1 MFQMTLALRL
11 GKTLAELAGHHAPIT
26 ARELILWMAYDQLSP
41 LSDRRG
47 DVHAAQIATA
57 VYQSQGAKVDF
68 EDVLIDWGGSDTTE
82 GVEDDDALET
92 LFAALAGS

>member
-11 GKTLAELAGHHAPIT
+11 GKTLAELAGHQAPMT
-26 ARELILWMAYDQLSP
+26 ARELIQWMAFDQLSP
-41 LSDRRG
+41 ISDRRG

-68 EDVLIDWGGSDTTE
+68 EDVLIDWGGSDSTE
-82 GVEDDDALET
+82 GVEDDAALET
-92 LFAALAGS
+92 LFAALSKG